1 MIIVFS
7 ARLRPLFCIIS
18 VSGGYPERNGRP
30 PRSERSPAGKHKAA
44 LSIQT
49 QHRQNFMRTHRL
61 ESALA
66 KEEGSGY
73 NRPVVQ
79 LRCCAEW
86 CGHSYRA
93 VGCCYHPAACRN
105 YVSDTSILPDV
116 KTNCKTFPAFPVKIP
131 VRLPADGDLPFLG
144 IPPASAA
151 RRMALR

>member
-1 MIIVFS
+1 
-7 ARLRPLFCIIS
+7 
-18 VSGGYPERNGRP
+18 
-30 PRSERSPAGKHKAA
+30 
-44 LSIQT
+44 
-49 QHRQNFMRTHRL
+49 MRTHRL

-151 RRMALR
+151 RGWPSDESSAVPQGKLVERCTKRTQHEDKCFVYADKIIFEPQKNVDEWKKRCYDLIN